1 MTTFSRA
8 GLASRALPRRR
19 FNSRPQS
26 VASYAK
32 WACMSRIGWIATTVL
47 LAFLLW
53 QVAAV
58 QPLWSP
64 AVSGLLLISVSV
76 LAGLR
81 IGADS
86 LAAYTND
93 VHRRN
98 KLLADQNRELQDSN
112 ATLLKQVRSRSR
124 QHRGLP
130 PSGPA
135 IASAVRPF
143 DQAGDRLGGSKP
155 RYSGFQ

>member
-1 MTTFSRA
+1 M
-8 GLASRALPRRR
+8 G
-19 FNSRPQS
+19 
-26 VASYAK
+26 
-32 WACMSRIGWIATTVL
+32 RIGWIATTLL

-58 QPLWSP
+58 QPLWPP
-64 AVSGLLLISVSV
+64 AVSGLLLILVSG

-98 KLLADQNRELQDSN
+98 KLLADQNRELQDAN
-112 ATLLKQVRSRSR
+112 AILLEQVTSESIT
-124 QHRGLP
+124 
-130 PSGPA
+130 SG
-135 IASAVRPF
+135 V
-143 DQAGDRLGGSKP
+143 GT
-155 RYSGFQ
+155 